1 MRATTAQ
8 PVRSSSAAGLPQPSV
23 VELADEAVT
32 EGPSGSRAR
41 VRLTWGLGPDA
52 EESGER
58 TAIAQ
63 GLGSGLRRLA
73 QMISTL
79 VKVWLG
85 WTDPITGIWAVLLDL
100 LSSAV
105 IAGSGLCC

>member
-41 VRLTWGLGPDA
+41 VRLTWGLGADA
-52 EESGER
+52 EESGKR
-58 TAIAQ
+58 TTVAQ

-73 QMISTL
+73 QMISAMGL
-79 VKVWLG
+79 
-85 WTDPITGIWAVLLDL
+85 A
-100 LSSAV
+100 
-105 IAGSGLCC
+105 GLC